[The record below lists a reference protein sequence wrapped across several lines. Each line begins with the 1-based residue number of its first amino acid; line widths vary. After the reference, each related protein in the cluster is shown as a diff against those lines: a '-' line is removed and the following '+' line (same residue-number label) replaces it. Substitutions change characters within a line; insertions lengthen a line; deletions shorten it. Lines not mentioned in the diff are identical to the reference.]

1 MGATTGGMSRAAM
14 TFAPAKFAIETRSS
28 TDLPITAA
36 PPVPSATKQQHK
48 NYDDQD
54 HFHGNLCSAFIGN
67 GLHAYSRS
75 HRCNLSAEHPNNAR

>member
-54 HFHGNLCSAFIGN
+54 HFHGKPLFSVHRQRTARLFAQSQMQSIG
-67 GLHAYSRS
+67 
-75 HRCNLSAEHPNNAR
+75 